1 MLLTGLDRRYWKH
14 DARSALPAQIV
25 QRIHQ
30 KEPPDRS
37 VCRCLIK
44 HRIRFARIIMAGVIG
59 FRPEMIFL
67 ASNDLVIKKPKL
79 KPKPKLM
86 QKRRKSLRSYTSR
99 FIR

>member
-1 MLLTGLDRRYWKH
+1 
-14 DARSALPAQIV
+14 
-25 QRIHQ
+25 
-30 KEPPDRS
+30 
-37 VCRCLIK
+37 
-44 HRIRFARIIMAGVIG
+44 
-59 FRPEMIFL
+59 MIFL